1 MVAYRLR
8 HTEGPKH
15 PPEAVHTENHHK
27 KKVVPAYWDVLV
39 SADSELAVVQ
49 LVGLAVVAYIGM
61 KHTKTE
67 AASAEADLA
76 DQDADNQIV

>member
-1 MVAYRLR
+1 MVAYRIR
-8 HTEGPKH
+8 HTEEPQ
-15 PPEAVHTENHHK
+15 PPLEAVHTENRH

-39 SADSELAVVQ
+39 SADSEQAAVQ

-67 AASAEADLA
+67 AASAEAELA